1 MNRKEMKNLAKK
13 IAQIEQVL
21 QESTDTTEKRELEE
35 KLFALTSHIT
45 SLDEMIELDDMVISL
60 LEEH

>member
-13 IAQIEQVL
+13 IAQIEL
-21 QESTDTTEKRELEE
+21 LLRKSTDATEQQKLEADIY
-35 KLFALTSHIT
+35 ALTSHVS
-45 SLDEMIELDDMVISL
+45 SLEEMMELDDMVISL

>member
-13 IAQIEQVL
+13 IAKIEQVL
-21 QESTDTTEKRELEE
+21 QTSTDVTEKRELEE
-35 KLFALTSHIT
+35 QIFALTNHIT
-45 SLDEMIELDDMVISL
+45 SLEEMMEIDDMILSL

>member
-13 IAQIEQVL
+13 ITKIEQVL
-21 QESTDTTEKRELEE
+21 QTSTDVTEKRELEE
-35 KLFALTSHIT
+35 QIFALTNHIT
-45 SLDEMIELDDMVISL
+45 SLEEMMEIDDMILSL

>member
-13 IAQIEQVL
+13 IVKIEQVL
-21 QESTDTTEKRELEE
+21 QASTDAAEKRELEE
-35 KLFALTSHIT
+35 QIFALTNHIT
-45 SLDEMIELDDMVISL
+45 SLEEMMEIDDMILSL

>member
-13 IAQIEQVL
+13 IVKIEQVL
-21 QESTDTTEKRELEE
+21 QASTDATEKRELEE
-35 KLFALTSHIT
+35 QIFALTSHIT
-45 SLDEMIELDDMVISL
+45 SLEEMMEIDDMILSL

>member
-13 IAQIEQVL
+13 IAKIEQVL
-21 QESTDTTEKRELEE
+21 QASTDATEKRELEE
-35 KLFALTSHIT
+35 QIFALTNHIT
-45 SLDEMIELDDMVISL
+45 SLEEMMEIDDMILSL

>member
-13 IAQIEQVL
+13 IAKIEQVL
-21 QESTDTTEKRELEE
+21 QASTDATEKRELEE
-35 KLFALTSHIT
+35 QIFALTSHIT
-45 SLDEMIELDDMVISL
+45 SLEEMTEIDDMILSL